1 MGAYLMYSLRYF
13 CSIHSQWDQSPFQW
27 KDSGSQKSLN
37 TENEEK
43 SPFQIIETDVRLLF
57 LFDCST
63 DPWIIHTHTHTHTHR
78 LIWLAL
84 ILRIQF
90 LCWTRKSINYINLVE
105 QVSWNLN
112 EIYKLSYVG
121 KVCNS

>member
-63 DPWIIHTHTHTHTHR
+63 DPWIIYTHTHTHTHTQTY
-78 LIWLAL
+78 LT
-84 ILRIQF
+84 
-90 LCWTRKSINYINLVE
+90 CSYTKNSISL
-105 QVSWNLN
+105 LN
-112 EIYKLSYVG
+112 K
-121 KVCNS
+121 KVN